1 MAKPYKILRDLLRE
15 NDITYDVLRDE
26 LDIGTDTISRK
37 MNARSPWTSD
47 QMYAILDL
55 VGAKEESLHK
65 IFPRNG
71 QSDPEAIKEFKR
83 KRLARIS

>member
-1 MAKPYKILRDLLRE
+1 MATPDKILRDLLRE
-15 NDITYDVLRDE
+15 NDITYDVLREE
-26 LDIGTDTISRK
+26 LGIGADTISRK
-37 MNARSPWTSD
+37 MNAHSPWTSD

-55 VGAKEESLHK
+55 VGAKEDALHK

-71 QSDPEAIKEFKR
+71 QNDPEVIKVFKK